1 MHHRCTGHANQIAM
15 ARNHVEDHSR
25 HAHTFV
31 SRSADFGASLLSFF
45 NGAIYYHKR
54 CACSLLKTNGTEE
67 RHSFTNGS
75 WGVPQDMNT
84 SSERPLGT

>member
-15 ARNHVEDHSR
+15 ASNHVEGHSR

-54 CACSLLKTNGTEE
+54 CVCSLLKTNGTEE
-67 RHSFTNGS
+67 RRKYTFIYESCVCVSAGRY
-75 WGVPQDMNT
+75 
-84 SSERPLGT
+84 EREV